1 MKTIGKSAMRL
12 LVIVLSLGLAVSLSS
27 HAIAEE
33 APAETHAQQQLL
45 SEDELDALVAP
56 IALYP
61 DALLAQVLMAS
72 TYPLEVVQAE
82 RWAKAN
88 KSLKGDKLKEAMSK
102 QDWDASV
109 KAIVASPTVLS
120 MMNGDLDWLEKLGDA
135 VLAQQADVM
144 DAIQRLRS
152 KAQANG
158 KLTTTKQQKV
168 TVTQEA
174 AKQVILIEP
183 TSPETAYV
191 PYYEPSVVYGSWPYD
206 DYPPYYFPPAPGYI
220 VGGALATGI
229 AWGAAYAIGNAVWD
243 NFDWGHG
250 NINVDVD
257 KNFNF
262 NRHVDRNNVKV
273 EHWQHNAY
281 HRRGVGYNNKQ
292 VRNKFANANVRPG
305 NHKLDYRG
313 RNGQAV
319 LRPGNKPGG
328 NLGGQGPLQGNK
340 PNLGKGPVG

>member
-1 MKTIGKSAMRL
+1 MAAMRL
-12 LVIVLSLGLAVSLSS
+12 LALLVSLALSVSLSPY
-27 HAIAEE
+27 AIAEE
-33 APAETHAQQQLL
+33 APAGASTQQQLL
-45 SEDELDALVAP
+45 TQGELDALVAP

-88 KSLKGDKLKEAMSK
+88 KSLKGDKLKDALAS
-102 QDWDASV
+102 QDWDGSV
-109 KAIVASPTVLS
+109 KALVATPTVLS
-120 MMNGDLDWLEKLGDA
+120 MMNGDLDWLEKLGNA

-144 DAIQRLRS
+144 DAVQRLRS

-174 AKQVILIEP
+174 DKQVIVIEP
-183 TSPETAYV
+183 TSPESVYV
-191 PYYEPSVVYGSWPYD
+191 PYYEPSVVYGTWPYE
-206 DYPPYYFPPAPGYI
+206 DYEPYYFPPAPGYI
-220 VGGALATGI
+220 LGGALATGI

-250 NINVDVD
+250 NINVDID

-262 NRHVDRNNVKV
+262 NRHVDRNNVRV
-273 EHWQHNAY
+273 EH
-281 HRRGVGYNNKQ
+281 
-292 VRNKFANANVRPG
+292 
-305 NHKLDYRG
+305 
-313 RNGQAV
+313 
-319 LRPGNKPGG
+319 
-328 NLGGQGPLQGNK
+328 
-340 PNLGKGPVG
+340 